1 LNLKLILDVLYV
13 LEINQNLL
21 SVSQLLNRGYK
32 VLFEDNNCVIKD
44 AKGIE
49 VFKVQIKDKS
59 FVLGFRNNKHV
70 VIHK

>member
-1 LNLKLILDVLYV
+1 
-13 LEINQNLL
+13 
-21 SVSQLLNRGYK
+21 

-49 VFKVQIKDKS
+49 VFKVQIKNKS